1 MSLKKNIFNAYFGV
15 QQFRYF
21 AIAVLVAI
29 IITTLVI
36 TNKTLIT
43 STDNFI
49 NANSPSGTSP
59 GQLAIDNM
67 LASQNQLTIADILN
81 NSR

>member
-1 MSLKKNIFNAYFGV
+1 MSLKKNIFSAYFGV

-49 NANSPSGTSP
+49 NANSPP

-67 LASQNQLTIADILN
+67 LSQNQLTIADILN
-81 NSR
+81 NSH